1 MLKVTVHCTA
11 VCCLLL
17 VYTFVKNYF
26 KSSSKS
32 TMSSG
37 ILQPVAGSQQTVQF
51 SESEEN
57 NSVPII
63 SEDVTVI
70 SSTGVHVTGSS
81 KVKMN
86 NIVDYSWEERYYTG
100 QLLAV
105 HRDGKYIAYGIKGA
119 KSNCAIRVVN
129 RETAKR
135 ALIKGIEG
143 MIEDL
148 AFAFIPNQVILASL
162 DQFGNVLIH
171 KIQESTVE
179 IVCAL
184 ILNIK
189 GDVIESEG
197 PKRIFWCPYVPDEEA
212 ENSPDPYAEGLLL
225 AVTRGTKIQMWSVN
239 TLAIDPACTS
249 YSGNSPGFLS
259 IDAHSNII
267 VDAAFSPDGSAIAT
281 ASHDGKCKF
290 FQAYMHGEGRCLH
303 EWEPHNGEPVTLL
316 FFLDNYTNFENDTQ
330 FWKYAV
336 TGAKDNCE
344 LKLWSC
350 ETWECIQTLRFTSS
364 ESHASAAKKLKAA
377 IDLTAGYILLSDMYS
392 RLLYVL
398 ELQKN
403 ANESLPFVKSISEF
417 KLPYPILSF
426 GIVDA
431 GPKTFKPNTS
441 FNIEDLCNGESEEE
455 SQIAVM
461 VRMYLVQPKSL
472 QECHIVFQPAQNNT
486 ILQPPQLSSLTC
498 EALEKQERLAEIS
511 AGLKDLDLSKTNA
524 QPQPPP
530 PPLNLMTPDAFHSPS
545 NKETMTLIGDTKS
558 TPLPDSSDSYTT
570 SNTALVNNSEVSV
583 VGVGFV
589 SGGSSPSRE
598 VQEILSSPCYYV
610 SPRSPQ
616 PQQHVMTS
624 QSPNINCVPD
634 TTNNKLKEIEHT
646 INSLKGDMS
655 ALTQA
660 LQNHSSEIQI
670 LREELRLSKANSDNT
685 ILKAISEGSLRC
697 GLDQER
703 LASQIIKEVQCAVLS
718 NVLPQVTM
726 EFKNNIKKDVNET
739 LIDLKEIIHT
749 ELSQRLTLTD
759 QALKENLQKMV
770 RSKPIVDLLASSLTG
785 AASASMEQLYKD
797 TFVKVAVPLFENA
810 CSTMFNQINEALTQG
825 LKEFQKDV
833 KEAELYSTKSND
845 RTNVELMTMQ
855 SASEHLTVTAQQ
867 FTNTVDK
874 ETKRLNDMV
883 QELQRTV
890 VSANLN
896 NGSMRSGTVTPA
908 FTDPHLLQS
917 QLSKMISQ
925 GQIDAAFQ
933 QALSASDLSLVMYV
947 CENVPPQKVFRDDGC
962 LLQQHVLLSLIQ
974 QLSADM
980 SQHTDIKHR
989 YLEEAVMNLDS
1000 SNLNTR
1006 EHMPVVLRGLH
1017 KQLKVFLSANPNSK
1031 LSKNVRMLQMATHS
1045 LLNS

>member
-1 MLKVTVHCTA
+1 MLKVTIQCTA
-11 VCCLLL
+11 LCCVL
-17 VYTFVKNYF
+17 VVYKCVKHYF
-26 KSSSKS
+26 LSSNQPK
-32 TMSSG
+32 MSLG
-37 ILQPVAGSQQTVQF
+37 ILKSPTGSVQTIQF

-57 NSVPII
+57 NSFPITC
-63 SEDVTVI
+63 EEVKVI
-70 SSTGVHVTGSS
+70 SSSGAHATGSS

-129 RETAKR
+129 RESSKR

-148 AFAFIPNQVILASL
+148 SFAFIPNQVILASL

-171 KIQESTVE
+171 KIQENSAE
-179 IVCAL
+179 ILCASVL
-184 ILNIK
+184 KIK
-189 GDVIESEG
+189 GEPIEIEG

-212 ENSPDPYAEGLLL
+212 ENCDDPYAEGLLL
-225 AVTRGTKIQMWSVN
+225 AVTRGTKIQMCSV
-239 TLAIDPACTS
+239 TLAMDAAGTS
-249 YSGNSPGFLS
+249 YSGGNPPGFLS
-259 IDAHSNII
+259 IDAHSDII

-316 FFLDNYTNFENDTQ
+316 FFLDNYTVFDHDTQ

-336 TGAKDNCE
+336 TGAQDNCE

-350 ETWECIQTLRFTSS
+350 ETWECIQTIKFTTSTNIS
-364 ESHASAAKKLKAA
+364 TAAKKLKAA
-377 IDLTAGYILLSDMYS
+377 IDLTAGYILLSDMYY

-403 ANESLPFVKSISEF
+403 GNETLPFVRSISEF

-441 FNIEDLCNGESEEE
+441 FTLEDLCNGEGEEE
-455 SQIAVM
+455 SQVAIM

-472 QECHIVFQPAQNNT
+472 QECHIVFQSVSNNT
-486 ILQPPQLSSLTC
+486 TLPSKLLSLGQQGSI
-498 EALEKQERLAEIS
+498 AAKQERLNDIS
-511 AGLKDLDLSKTNA
+511 SGLQDLDLSANHNH
-524 QPQPPP
+524 PQPPP

-545 NKETMTLIGDTKS
+545 NKDSIALMGDSKA

-570 SNTALVNNSEVSV
+570 SNTALVNNSEASTA
-583 VGVGFV
+583 GVGFV

-616 PQQHVMTS
+616 QQQHVITS
-624 QSPNINCVPD
+624 QSPNIACLPEVS
-634 TTNNKLKEIEHT
+634 NKKFREIECN
-646 INSLKGDMS
+646 INSLKGDMTT
-655 ALTQA
+655 LMQA
-660 LQNHSSEIQI
+660 MQNLSSEIQI
-670 LREELRLSKANSDNT
+670 LREELRLTKSNNENVV
-685 ILKAISEGSLRC
+685 LKAITDGSLKC
-697 GLDQER
+697 GVDQDE
-703 LASQIIKEVQCAVLS
+703 LSSHLTKEVQASILT
-718 NVLPQVTM
+718 NLIPQVTM
-726 EFKNNIKKDVNET
+726 EFKNIIKQDVHKMLSE
-739 LIDLKEIIHT
+739 LKELIHS
-749 ELSQRLTLTD
+749 ELTQRLSMTD
-759 QALKENLQKMV
+759 QALKENLSKLV
-770 RSKPIVDLLASSLTG
+770 RSKPMMELLTNSLTG
-785 AASASMEQLYKD
+785 AASVSMEHLYKE
-797 TFVKVAVPLFENA
+797 TFVKTAVPLFESA
-810 CSTMFNQINEALTQG
+810 CTNMFKQVNEALTQG
-825 LKEFQKDV
+825 LQEYV
-833 KEAELYSTKSND
+833 KEAELYSTKSNE
-845 RTNVELMTMQ
+845 RTNMELMTVQ
-855 SASEHLTVTAQQ
+855 SATEHLTLTAQQ
-867 FTNTVDK
+867 FSSVIDK
-874 ETKRLNDMV
+874 ETKRLNDIV
-883 QELQRTV
+883 QEFQRSV

-933 QALSASDLSLVMYV
+933 Q
-947 CENVPPQKVFRDDGC
+947 VPGR
-962 LLQQHVLLSLIQ
+962 
-974 QLSADM
+974 
-980 SQHTDIKHR
+980 
-989 YLEEAVMNLDS
+989 S
-1000 SNLNTR
+1000 SNEFR
-1006 EHMPVVLRGLH
+1006 FD
-1017 KQLKVFLSANPNSK
+1017 QLKHKGTYACGTQGSSQTA
-1031 LSKNVRMLQMATHS
+1031 
-1045 LLNS
+1045 

>member
-1 MLKVTVHCTA
+1 MTA
-11 VCCLLL
+11 
-17 VYTFVKNYF
+17 
-26 KSSSKS
+26 SSKS

-162 DQFGNVLIH
+162 DQFGN
-171 KIQESTVE
+171 
-179 IVCAL
+179 
-184 ILNIK
+184 
-189 GDVIESEG
+189 DVIESEG

-441 FNIEDLCNGESEEE
+441 FNIEDLCN
-455 SQIAVM
+455 
-461 VRMYLVQPKSL
+461 
-472 QECHIVFQPAQNNT
+472 
-486 ILQPPQLSSLTC
+486 
-498 EALEKQERLAEIS
+498 EKQERLAEIS

-726 EFKNNIKKDVNET
+726 EFKNNIKKG
-739 LIDLKEIIHT
+739 
-749 ELSQRLTLTD
+749 
-759 QALKENLQKMV
+759 
-770 RSKPIVDLLASSLTG
+770 SL
-785 AASASMEQLYKD
+785 
-797 TFVKVAVPLFENA
+797 F
-810 CSTMFNQINEALTQG
+810 
-825 LKEFQKDV
+825 
-833 KEAELYSTKSND
+833 
-845 RTNVELMTMQ
+845 
-855 SASEHLTVTAQQ
+855 
-867 FTNTVDK
+867 
-874 ETKRLNDMV
+874 
-883 QELQRTV
+883 
-890 VSANLN
+890 
-896 NGSMRSGTVTPA
+896 
-908 FTDPHLLQS
+908 
-917 QLSKMISQ
+917 
-925 GQIDAAFQ
+925 
-933 QALSASDLSLVMYV
+933 
-947 CENVPPQKVFRDDGC
+947 
-962 LLQQHVLLSLIQ
+962 
-974 QLSADM
+974 
-980 SQHTDIKHR
+980 
-989 YLEEAVMNLDS
+989 
-1000 SNLNTR
+1000 
-1006 EHMPVVLRGLH
+1006 
-1017 KQLKVFLSANPNSK
+1017 K
-1031 LSKNVRMLQMATHS
+1031 L
-1045 LLNS
+1045 